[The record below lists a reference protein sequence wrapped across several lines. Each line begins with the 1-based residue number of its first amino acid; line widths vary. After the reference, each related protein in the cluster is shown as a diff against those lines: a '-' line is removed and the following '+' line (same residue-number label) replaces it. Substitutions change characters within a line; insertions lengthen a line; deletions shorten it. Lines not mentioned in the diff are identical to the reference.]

1 MSKCAGCEGGSALAA
16 LELSI
21 ILIIIIIIEGLSL
34 LQSIPPTTA
43 DKQTQA
49 QKRRGSRSRKL
60 LGAKAKS
67 IILRPSYPMITRPVL
82 LGCYGISAFYYYYYY
97 LWDIRKIRMNLD
109 MKC

>member
-1 MSKCAGCEGGSALAA
+1 MLRWVQGLREVGAGAVMGLAHGWTGVGVCG
-16 LELSI
+16 LH
-21 ILIIIIIIEGLSL
+21 IIIIIIEGLSL

-67 IILRPSYPMITRPVL
+67 YRL
-82 LGCYGISAFYYYYYY
+82 
-97 LWDIRKIRMNLD
+97 KN
-109 MKC
+109 

>member
-1 MSKCAGCEGGSALAA
+1 MSVSSTGRGSGKAKIGLGMFVMCM
-16 LELSI
+16 LS
-21 ILIIIIIIEGLSL
+21 LRPYLIIIIIEGLSL

-67 IILRPSYPMITRPVL
+67 YRL
-82 LGCYGISAFYYYYYY
+82 
-97 LWDIRKIRMNLD
+97 KKN
-109 MKC
+109 